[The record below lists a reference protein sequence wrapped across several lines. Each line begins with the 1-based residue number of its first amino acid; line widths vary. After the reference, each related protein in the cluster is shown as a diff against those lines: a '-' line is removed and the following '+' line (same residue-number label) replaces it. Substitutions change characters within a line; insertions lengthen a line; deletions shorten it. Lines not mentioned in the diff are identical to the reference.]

1 MSLGMNSLE
10 LDGWLEEA
18 GPCEDESLPPSFN
31 PVDENELSPVWRDV
45 AAFCLLLCGVRLAL
59 RSVAFVSLRK
69 TRSKSSL

>member
-1 MSLGMNSLE
+1 MNSLE

-18 GPCEDESLPPSFN
+18 SSCNDESLPSPFD
-31 PVDENELSPVWRDV
+31 PVDEKELSPGWRDV

-59 RSVAFVSLRK
+59 LSVAFVSLRK